1 MHSGRVTPAEQSD
14 ENSINGDPN
23 GVPDSTQNSPEKV
36 TKQPVIEDSPKHVTS
51 PPKYQEV
58 YDMNGKS
65 EKPNSS
71 VAVNGFHATNFDKSV
86 DELPTKSSK
95 GAEGS
100 QKDGDTDS
108 KTDEKKDEVGP
119 MVGIFEVF
127 RYSTKRDKLFMILGT
142 ICAMGH
148 GSAFPLMIIVFGEMI
163 DLFVTSG
170 KFEYVVNQ
178 LVDLGTMAKL
188 NFTSA
193 QVIED
198 PDLLQPHIS
207 FIRTDTNN
215 TVDTT
220 VIQDAINNDLLEVM
234 QRYAI
239 YFIAIGLGVMVLGYG
254 QVMFWMT
261 ASERQTHR
269 IRKSFYRN
277 VMRQNIGWFDTHESG
292 EMNSRLTSD
301 ISKIHDGIGDKIGTF
316 VQWFTAFLMGFTI
329 GFVYGWKLTLVV
341 IAISPLLAGAAFVMS
356 KLVGMASGAEL
367 KAYAKAGAI
376 AEEVMG
382 AIRTVVA
389 FGGEEKE
396 CERYNAN
403 LIEARDLGIKK
414 GLVNGIT
421 LGMVWMI
428 MFLAYALGF
437 WYGAKLSREEPENY
451 SIGNVMIVF
460 FAVLIGAFSLGNAA
474 PPLQSLSVA
483 RGAAYIVYQLIELEP
498 PIDSSSTK
506 GEKLQ
511 NFQGSIKIQDVH
523 FNYPSR
529 PDTKILHGVNLEISR
544 GQTVALVGASG
555 CGKSTIVQLIQR
567 FYDPDSG
574 EIQIDGVNLKDIN
587 LKWWREHIGIVSQ
600 EPVLFG
606 TTIGENI
613 RYGREDVTQEEIEA
627 ATKMANAH
635 DFIMAL
641 PEKYDTMV
649 GERGAQLS
657 GGQKQRIA
665 IARALVRDPK
675 ILLLD
680 EATSALDTESEGVVQ
695 EALEKASHG
704 RTTIVIAH
712 RLSTIKTADMIAGF
726 KDGIIVEKGTHSELM
741 TKNGIYQNL
750 VNRQSTKT
758 DDDEEVEIFEK
769 KAENTPKKKALKTQH
784 SMIVFPEHK
793 KEEEGGKA
801 DEEKK
806 EEEVNSGLMR
816 VLKMNASEWWSI
828 MLGCIGSILNGG
840 LMPAFAV
847 IFAEILGVFSIESK
861 DEQEKEITR
870 YVLMFVGLA
879 GLSLITYF
887 LQGYM
892 FGRSGEYLT
901 LRLRSLSFKAM
912 LRQEI
917 AFFDDHDNSVGALC
931 TRLSTD
937 ASQVQGAAGAKLGSS
952 LMGLC
957 SILTGLIIAFI
968 YSWKLTLLIIAF
980 LPFLVIGGALQM
992 KMLAGAAGK
1001 NKEALEAAGKIAIE
1015 SIENIKTVASL
1026 TREEMFY
1033 KKFSAELDIPYNEAL
1048 KKAHVIGISFSF
1060 SQGVI
1065 FFAYA
1070 ASFWLGAYLI
1080 QQSEIDYVDVFKVFS
1095 AIVFGGMA
1103 IGEASSFAPDAAK
1116 AEQSAKEIFKLLDR
1130 EPKIDSYSDEGC
1142 KLLEGKYRS
1151 TVVFSDVKFVY
1162 PTRPDTKVLTGLNL
1176 IVPQGQ
1182 TVALVGSSGCGK
1194 STTVQLTER
1203 FYDAEDGAVYL
1214 DGNNLKD
1221 LNLKWLRSQIGIVSQ
1236 EPVLFDRSIGENI
1249 AYGDNER
1256 QVSMDEIIAAARKAN
1271 IHQFITSLPEGY
1283 DTNVGE
1289 KGAQLS
1295 GGQKQRVAIARAL
1308 VRNPKILLLDEAT
1321 SALDTESEKVVQE
1334 ALDVA
1339 REGRTSIVIAH
1350 RLSTIQN
1357 ADKICVIR
1365 HGVVTEEGTHSELMK
1380 KQGFYYKLNMAQQRK
1395 KQ

>member
-1 MHSGRVTPAEQSD
+1 MKGRVTPAEQSD
-14 ENSINGDPN
+14 SSSVSGNQNGTEEVSNNQVKPAID
-23 GVPDSTQNSPEKV
+23 DSPENI
-36 TKQPVIEDSPKHVTS
+36 PP

-58 YDMNGKS
+58 VEMNRVSEKAGDSVAMNGFS
-65 EKPNSS
+65 
-71 VAVNGFHATNFDKSV
+71 ATNYDKSV
-86 DELPTKSSK
+86 DELPEKSANGGK
-95 GAEGS
+95 EDK
-100 QKDGDTDS
+100 KDGDTDS
-108 KTDEKKDEVGP
+108 KADEKKEEETP
-119 MVGIFEVF
+119 MVGLFEVF
-127 RYSTKRDKLFMILGT
+127 RYSTKRDRLFMILGT
-142 ICAMGH
+142 LCAMIH
-148 GSAFPLMIIVFGEMI
+148 GTAFPLMIIVFGEMT
-163 DLFVTSG
+163 DLFVNSG
-170 KFEYVVNQ
+170 KYEYAVDQ
-178 LVDLGTMAKL
+178 LVSLGTLAKL
-188 NFTSA
+188 NFTSE
-193 QVIED
+193 QVIKD
-198 PDLLQPHIS
+198 PDLLEPYLS
-207 FIRTDTNN
+207 FITTDTNS
-215 TVDTT
+215 TVDIS
-220 VIQDAINNDLLEVM
+220 VIKSAITDDLLDTM
-234 QRYAI
+234 RTYAF
-239 YFIAIGLGVMVLGYG
+239 YFIGIGAGVVVLGYG
-254 QVMFWMT
+254 QVMFWMI

-269 IRKSFYRN
+269 IRKNFYKN

-292 EMNSRLTSD
+292 ELNSRLTSD

-316 VQWFTAFLMGFTI
+316 VQWFTAFLAGFTI
-329 GFVYGWKLTLVV
+329 GFIYGWKLTLV
-341 IAISPLLAGAAFVMS
+341 IISISPLLAGAAFIMS

-367 KAYAKAGAI
+367 KAYAKAGAV
-376 AEEVMG
+376 AEEVLG

-389 FGGEEKE
+389 FGGQEKE
-396 CERYNAN
+396 CERYENN
-403 LIEARDLGIKK
+403 LVEAKSQGIKK
-414 GLVNGIT
+414 GLVNGVSM
-421 LGMVWMI
+421 GVVWMI
-428 MFLAYALGF
+428 LFLAYALGF
-437 WYGAKLSREEPENY
+437 WYGAKLSRDEPDTY
-451 SIGNVMIVF
+451 TIGNVLIVF

-474 PPLQSLSVA
+474 PPLQSLAVA
-483 RGAAYIVYQLIELEP
+483 RGAAYIVYGLIELDP
-498 PIDSSSTK
+498 PIDSYSKK
-506 GEKLQ
+506 GKKLE
-511 NFQGSIKIQDVH
+511 NFQGSISIQDVH
-523 FNYPSR
+523 FKYPSR
-529 PDTKILHGVNLEISR
+529 PDTAILQGVNLDINR
-544 GQTVALVGASG
+544 GQTVALVGSSG

-567 FYDPDSG
+567 FYDPEQGS
-574 EIQIDGVNLKDIN
+574 IKIDGTDLKDIN
-587 LKWWREHIGIVSQ
+587 IKWWREHIGIVSQ

-613 RYGREDVTQEEIEA
+613 RYGREEVSQAEIEE

-635 DFIMAL
+635 DFITAL
-641 PEKYDTMV
+641 PDKYDTMV

-712 RLSTIKTADMIAGF
+712 RLSTIKTADVIAGF
-726 KDGIIVEKGTHSELM
+726 KDGVIAEKGTHSELM
-741 TKNGIYQNL
+741 SKNGIYQNL
-750 VNRQSTKT
+750 VNRQSMKNE
-758 DDDEEVEIFEK
+758 DDAEAELFDAPEK
-769 KAENTPKKKALKTQH
+769 GTPGKKPLTTQH
-784 SMIVFPEHK
+784 SMITFPDHSK
-793 KEEEGGKA
+793 KDAGDKK
-801 DEEKK
+801 DDKEKE

-816 VLKMNASEWWSI
+816 VLKMNASEWWI
-828 MLGCIGSILNGG
+828 IALGCVGSIINGG

-847 IFAEILGVFSIESK
+847 IFAEILGVFAIQDL
-861 DEQEKEITR
+861 DEQTR
-870 YVLMFVGLA
+870 KVNLYVLLFVALA
-879 GLSLITYF
+879 GVSLVSYF

-892 FGRSGEYLT
+892 FGRSGETLT
-901 LRLRSLSFKAM
+901 MRLRSMSFRAM

-917 AFFDDHDNSVGALC
+917 AYFDDHDNSVGALC

-952 LMGLC
+952 FMGLC

-980 LPFLVIGGALQM
+980 LPLIMIGGALQM
-992 KMLAGAAGK
+992 QMLAGAAGK

-1015 SIENIKTVASL
+1015 SIENIRTVASL
-1026 TREEMFY
+1026 TREKMFRR
-1033 KKFSAELDIPYNEAL
+1033 KFKAELDVPYEEAL
-1048 KKAHVIGISFSF
+1048 KKAHVIGISFSV

-1080 QQSEIDYVDVFKVFS
+1080 QQSELDYVAVFKVFS

-1116 AEQSAKEIFKLLDR
+1116 AEQSAKEIFKLLDK
-1130 EPKIDSYSDEGC
+1130 EPKIDSYSDKGH
-1142 KLLEGKYRS
+1142 KLQEEKYRS
-1151 TVVFSDVKFVY
+1151 TIAFSDVKFVY
-1162 PTRPDTKVLTGLNL
+1162 PTRPDTQVLTGLNL
-1176 IVPQGQ
+1176 LVPQGQ

-1203 FYDAEDGAVYL
+1203 FYDADEGAVYL

-1236 EPVLFDRSIGENI
+1236 EPILFDRSIGENI
-1249 AYGDNER
+1249 AYGDNSR
-1256 QVSMDEIIAAARKAN
+1256 KVTMDEIIEAARKAN
-1271 IHQFITSLPEGY
+1271 IHQFISSLPEGY
-1283 DTNVGE
+1283 DTSVGE

-1308 VRNPKILLLDEAT
+1308 VRHPKILLLDEAT
-1321 SALDTESEKVVQE
+1321 SALDTESEKIVQE
-1334 ALDVA
+1334 ALDKA

-1395 KQ
+1395 K